1 MLFSCVW
8 LQFKLYLAEYLAI
21 IFFGYLAYWRFKLK
35 INYMDLPI
43 IYHPDYVAPLPEG
56 HRFPML
62 KFRQLYELLL
72 ADGVAQLQQ
81 FHIPES
87 PHRELIQ
94 LVHTSEYVQAYCNG
108 TLDPKAQRR
117 IGLPWSPA
125 LVNRTCVAVG
135 GTILTAKLALTQG
148 LACNTAGGTHHAFPS
163 YGSGFCIFNDL
174 AIACRVLQKLNLAKK
189 ILIVDLDVHQG
200 DGTAFIFQ
208 DDDSVFTFSMHCEVN
223 FPGTKQKSDLDVPLP
238 TGMEDDAYLQTLAS
252 YLPDLLSNVKPDL
265 ILYDA
270 GVDPHI
276 GDRLGKLALT
286 DSGIFRR
293 EMQVLSTCVAAGYPV
308 ACVIGG
314 GYADDMKSLVWRHS
328 LVHRAASQIYQQ
340 YRL

>member
-1 MLFSCVW
+1 
-8 LQFKLYLAEYLAI
+8 
-21 IFFGYLAYWRFKLK
+21 
-35 INYMDLPI
+35 MDLPI
-43 IYHPDYVAPLPEG
+43 VYHPDYVAPLPEG
-56 HRFPML
+56 HRFPMP

-72 ADGVAQLQQ
+72 SDRVAYPEQ
-81 FHIPES
+81 FHTPKRPPQASIE
-87 PHRELIQ
+87 
-94 LVHTSEYVQAYCNG
+94 LVHTPEYVQAYCEG
-108 TLDPKAQRR
+108 TLDAKAQRR

-135 GTILTAKLALTQG
+135 GTILTAQLALSHG

-174 AIACRVLQKLNLAKK
+174 AVAARLLQQMKLVRK

-208 DDDSVFTFSMHCEVN
+208 NDPNVFTFSMHCEVN
-223 FPGTKQKSDLDVPLP
+223 FPGTKQKSDLDIPLP
-238 TGMEDDAYLQTLAS
+238 EGMEDDEYLQTLAK
-252 YLPDLLSNVKPDL
+252 YLPDLLSSVKPDL
-265 ILYDA
+265 VLYDA
-270 GVDPHI
+270 GVDPHA

-286 DSGIFRR
+286 DTGLFRR

-314 GYADDMKSLVWRHS
+314 GYAEDLKSLVYRHS
-328 LVHRAASQIYQQ
+328 LIHRAASEVYRQ
-340 YRL
+340 YHL